1 MKCRLVKENVG
12 DRPCV
17 LCYPARVEQPI
28 PLFLCHVGPEAEAL
42 FAEVFRFLP
51 KDGPRF
57 ALCAVTDVSW
67 DRDYTPWQSSCL
79 PERVFSGGADA
90 YLNFVRS
97 SLAPWA
103 ERATPSCARYHLGY
117 SLGGLCALYALTRE
131 GRKPPMVDVRRAIY
145 SLLEKQ
151 PRRRRTV
158 NLLGYF
164 APLQDD
170 CEIYDILRGVGFTQ
184 INEIS
189 RCPDFAAYKAMSQAN
204 VNFILNPESRLA
216 AQDMEKRLGIP
227 SVELT
232 RLYQVAQIHKQ
243 YQALAQVLGTEI
255 DDSSWHERAQAV
267 VGKMRE
273 KYSGTTVAI
282 GEMQNGNAFEMAL
295 ALTRYGFVIKEIY
308 ANLGPDDFVYLR
320 HLAALSPATEV
331 YSNLSPS
338 MLYYQGQ
345 DHPVDVTIGK
355 DAAYYHEQ
363 AAHLHWDEDIQPFG
377 YAGVISLLQGLDRV
391 LSERKH
397 P

>member
-131 GRKPPMVDVRRAIY
+131 EGLSGAASVSGALWYPGFVRFFQENRPDAPVYCSLGRA
-145 SLLEKQ
+145 
-151 PRRRRTV
+151 
-158 NLLGYF
+158 
-164 APLQDD
+164 
-170 CEIYDILRGVGFTQ
+170 
-184 INEIS
+184 
-189 RCPDFAAYKAMSQAN
+189 
-204 VNFILNPESRLA
+204 ESRTRNPA
-216 AQDMEKRLGIP
+216 MCAGAQ
-227 SVELT
+227 
-232 RLYQVAQIHKQ
+232 
-243 YQALAQVLGTEI
+243 
-255 DDSSWHERAQAV
+255 
-267 VGKMRE
+267 
-273 KYSGTTVAI
+273 
-282 GEMQNGNAFEMAL
+282 
-295 ALTRYGFVIKEIY
+295 
-308 ANLGPDDFVYLR
+308 
-320 HLAALSPATEV
+320 
-331 YSNLSPS
+331 
-338 MLYYQGQ
+338 
-345 DHPVDVTIGK
+345 
-355 DAAYYHEQ
+355 
-363 AAHLHWDEDIQPFG
+363 
-377 YAGVISLLQGLDRV
+377 
-391 LSERKH
+391 
-397 P
+397 